1 MQQCLRTAACAAAL
15 ELDFAPRWRGRALR
29 AGSGTRS
36 PRWPTSAAASAAWS
50 FLLSSRASGR
60 LAAEDHLHFC
70 SPEKALCLHLLLEVF
85 SCRQLLR
92 TALVHV
98 TMGLGQSSAFAPDAS
113 GTLLADGS
121 RWGVFD
127 PQKAGKSCSLE
138 RVKFDLQAIGHRLLT
153 SVTSIG
159 C

>member
-1 MQQCLRTAACAAAL
+1 MPAHRSVC
-15 ELDFAPRWRGRALR
+15 RGSRARLCSEVAR
-29 AGSGTRS
+29 Q
-36 PRWPTSAAASAAWS
+36 SAARRIRDTESTVANERSGLGGLV